1 MQIKD
6 VFSTSHWM
14 KRQQIFLIDYGL
26 NVQKYLGPSIILLF
40 FFWYNKTWKR
50 LRVTNLNKVNGCGY
64 ETD

>member
-26 NVQKYLGPSIILLF
+26 NVQKYLGPSIILLIF
-40 FFWYNKTWKR
+40 
-50 LRVTNLNKVNGCGY
+50 LVQQNLE
-64 ETD
+64 ETTCDKFE

>member
-14 KRQQIFLIDYGL
+14 KRQQIFLIDNGL
-26 NVQKYLGPSIILLF
+26 NVQKYLVHQLYYF

-50 LRVTNLNKVNGCGY
+50 LRVTNLNEVNGCDY